1 MIFSQIKSDDRF
13 LGTDNDS
20 FERKV
25 SRTEKLQ

>member
-1 MIFSQIKSDDRF
+1 MIFFQIKCGDRV